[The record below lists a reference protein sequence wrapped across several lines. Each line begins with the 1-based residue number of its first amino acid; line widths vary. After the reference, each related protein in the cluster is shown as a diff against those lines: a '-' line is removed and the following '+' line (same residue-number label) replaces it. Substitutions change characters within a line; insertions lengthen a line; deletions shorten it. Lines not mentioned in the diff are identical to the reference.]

1 MRDSFRPLD
10 LGAAVAG
17 LVLLAPL
24 FAVAAIW
31 VKLDSPGPVF
41 YRARRVGKG
50 EREFRAFKFRS
61 MTVGS
66 DRAGP
71 GITVANDARVTRSG
85 RFLRRTKI
93 DELPQ
98 LLNVLRGEMGLVG
111 PRPEDP
117 RYVARYTPEQR
128 ELLRV
133 RPGMTSPASLRY
145 RREESVLTGPD
156 WEEAYLGEVLPR
168 KLALDLEY
176 VRSRSSTSDLA
187 LVVRTLAALLLPRA
201 ESVA

>member
-1 MRDSFRPLD
+1 VRDSFRPFD
-10 LGAAVAG
+10 VVAAAAG
-17 LVLLAPL
+17 LLLLSPL
-24 FAVAAIW
+24 FAVAAVW

-50 EREFRAFKFRS
+50 GAEFRAFKFRS

-85 RFLRRTKI
+85 RVLRRTKI

-98 LLNVLRGEMGLVG
+98 LINVLRGEMGLVG

-117 RYVARYTPEQR
+117 RYVARYTPSQR
-128 ELLRV
+128 ELLGV

-145 RREESVLTGPD
+145 RKEESALTGPD
-156 WEEAYLGEVLPR
+156 WETAYLGEVLPR

-176 VRSRSSTSDLA
+176 VRSRSTTSDA
-187 LVVRTLAALLLPRA
+187 RLVLRTLAALLFGA
-201 ESVA
+201 GDGVA